1 MTRLQ
6 YKKVQQKNL
15 LKNMPDGFAYFQ
27 VVTDKMGNPVDY
39 ICLQINPAF
48 TKLTGLSKEMVI
60 GIKVSESYPEVE
72 KLDIDWLMIYNQL
85 LASEKPVQF
94 ESYFELF
101 KKWLE
106 VTAYRDETE
115 YVAIIFKDITERK
128 KTEANLLA
136 EKNEKDTIINNLS
149 EQIAFIDPEMRIIWA
164 NSKTIERHKLDE
176 HDYKGQ
182 ICYEAYHQLNTP
194 CPDCPVVEAFKT
206 GNTNQSVHKST
217 ENKYWQVTSVPV
229 RNHLETIIGV
239 LYTALNITEEVK
251 IEAALRESEE
261 RLDLAMTVKNEG
273 IWDWNLVT
281 NETIFDDRYYT
292 MAGYQPGDF
301 PQTFDGWAERVHKD
315 DLPAA
320 QQEIEKY
327 LTGKS
332 DIYDVEF
339 RFQKKDGQWM
349 WINGKGLVF
358 GRDAAGTPLR
368 MVGTHT
374 DITERKIAEE
384 KIQTLNRELEKRV
397 KERTIQLEAAN
408 RELEAFSY
416 SASHDLRGP
425 LNRISGFSEALLE
438 DYQDSLDSLGKD
450 YLQRIKGSCDHM
462 KLLIDDFL
470 KLSRV
475 SQQQI
480 SREPVE
486 MTRLANDYLKE
497 LQNKDSQRT
506 VDIDIHPNMDV
517 EGDPTL
523 IQIALQNLFDNAWK
537 YTIGTDKARIEFGST
552 VHGKTKIYYIRDN
565 GAGFDMKHS
574 EKLFTAFQRL
584 HDPKIY
590 PGTGIGLSIVS
601 RIITRHGGELWAEGE
616 PGKGACFYFTLSKIN
631 HEKVHKAS
639 REVLVNEQ
647 QF

>member
-1 MTRLQ
+1 MLLE
-6 YKKVQQKNL
+6 YKKDQQNNL

-27 VVTDKMGNPVDY
+27 VATDKLGNPVDY
-39 ICLQINPAF
+39 VCLQINPAF
-48 TKLTGLSKEMVI
+48 TKLTGLNEEMVL
-60 GIKVSESYPEVE
+60 GKKVTESYPELE
-72 KLDIDWLMIYNQL
+72 NLDIDWLIIYSQL
-85 LASEKPVQF
+85 LASEKPIQF
-94 ESYFELF
+94 ESYFDMF

-106 VTAYRDETE
+106 VTAYLDRPEH
-115 YVAIIFKDITERK
+115 VAIVFKDITERK

-136 EKNEKDTIINNLS
+136 EKQEKDLIINNLS

-164 NSKTIERHKLDE
+164 NSKTIERHKLNEDN
-176 HDYKGQ
+176 YKGQ
-182 ICYEAYHQLNTP
+182 ICYEAYHQLNEP
-194 CPDCPVVEAFKT
+194 CPDCPVVEAFET

-217 ENKYWQVTSVPV
+217 EDKYWQVTSVPV
-229 RNHLETIIGV
+229 RNHLGAISGV
-239 LYTALNITEEVK
+239 LYTALNITEEKK

-281 NETIFDDRYYT
+281 NKTIFDDRYFT

-301 PQTFDGWAERVHKD
+301 PNTFEGWKEHVHKD
-315 DLPAA
+315 DLPGAEK
-320 QQEIEKY
+320 EIKKY

-339 RFQKKDGQWM
+339 RFLKKDGQWM
-349 WINGKGLVF
+349 WINGKGMVF

-384 KIQTLNRELEKRV
+384 KIQTLNRELEMRV
-397 KERTIQLEAAN
+397 KERTVQLEAAN

-438 DYQDSLDSLGKD
+438 DYQDCLDSLGKD

-475 SQQQI
+475 SQQQV

-486 MTRLANDYLKE
+486 MSSLALYYINE
-497 LQNKDSQRT
+497 LQGKEPQR
-506 VDIDIHPNMDV
+506 VVEIDIAPDLVV

-523 IQIALQNLFDNAWK
+523 LQIALQNLFDNAWK
-537 YTIGTDKARIEFGST
+537 YTSGKDGKDTARIEFGSIIT
-552 VHGKTKIYYIRDN
+552 EGKKTYYIRDN
-565 GAGFDMKHS
+565 GAGFDMKHA

-584 HDPKIY
+584 HDPKKY

-601 RIITRHGGELWAEGE
+601 RIISRHGGEIWAEGE
-616 PGKGACFYFTLSKIN
+616 PDKGACFYFTLS
-631 HEKVHKAS
+631 
-639 REVLVNEQ
+639 
-647 QF
+647 

>member
-1 MTRLQ
+1 MLLE
-6 YKKVQQKNL
+6 YKKDQQNNL

-27 VVTDKMGNPVDY
+27 VATDKLGNPVDY
-39 ICLQINPAF
+39 VCLQINPAF
-48 TKLTGLSKEMVI
+48 TKLTGLNEEMVL
-60 GIKVSESYPEVE
+60 GKKVTESYPELE
-72 KLDIDWLMIYNQL
+72 NLDIDWLIIYSQL
-85 LASEKPVQF
+85 LASEKPIQF
-94 ESYFELF
+94 ESYFDMF

-106 VTAYRDETE
+106 VTAYLDRPEH
-115 YVAIIFKDITERK
+115 VAIVFKDITERK

-136 EKNEKDTIINNLS
+136 EKNEKETIINNLS

-164 NSKTIERHKLDE
+164 NSKTIERHKLNEDN
-176 HDYKGQ
+176 YKGQ
-182 ICYEAYHQLNTP
+182 ICYEAYHQLNEP
-194 CPDCPVVEAFKT
+194 CPDCPVVEAFET

-217 ENKYWQVTSVPV
+217 EDKYWQVTSVPL
-229 RNHLETIIGV
+229 RDHLGAISGV
-239 LYTALNITEEVK
+239 LYTALNITEEKK

-281 NETIFDDRYYT
+281 NKTIFDDRYFT

-301 PQTFDGWAERVHKD
+301 PNTFEGWKEHVHKD
-315 DLPAA
+315 DLPGAEK
-320 QQEIEKY
+320 EIENY

-339 RFQKKDGQWM
+339 RFLKKDGQWM
-349 WINGKGLVF
+349 WINGKGMVF

-384 KIQTLNRELEKRV
+384 KIQTLNRELEMRV
-397 KERTIQLEAAN
+397 KERTVQLEAAN

-438 DYQDSLDSLGKD
+438 DYQDCLDSLGKD

-475 SQQQI
+475 SQQQV

-486 MTRLANDYLKE
+486 MSSLALYYINE
-497 LQNKDSQRT
+497 LQGKEPQR
-506 VDIDIHPNMDV
+506 VVEIDIAPDLVV

-523 IQIALQNLFDNAWK
+523 LQIALQNLFDNAWK
-537 YTIGTDKARIEFGST
+537 YTSGKDGKDTARIEFGSIIT
-552 VHGKTKIYYIRDN
+552 EGKKTYYIRDN
-565 GAGFDMKHS
+565 GAGFDMRHA

-584 HDPKIY
+584 HDPKKY

-601 RIITRHGGELWAEGE
+601 RIISRHGGEIWAEGE
-616 PGKGACFYFTLSKIN
+616 PDKGACFYFTLS
-631 HEKVHKAS
+631 
-639 REVLVNEQ
+639 
-647 QF
+647 